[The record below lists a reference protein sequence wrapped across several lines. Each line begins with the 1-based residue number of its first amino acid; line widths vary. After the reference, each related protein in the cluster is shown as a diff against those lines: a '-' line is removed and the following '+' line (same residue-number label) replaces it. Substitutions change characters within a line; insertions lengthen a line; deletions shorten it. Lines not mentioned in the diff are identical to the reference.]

1 MELHLHKDNKL
12 ERILNNNL
20 YKVRY
25 KQSRLQLVSFPKMK
39 TSPLINGK
47 IIKCSQVET
56 HLLRISIRPLMTG
69 EAKVEQ
75 VFQTR
80 LKVLELI
87 MAQIE
92 LL

>member
-1 MELHLHKDNKL
+1 
-12 ERILNNNL
+12 
-20 YKVRY
+20 
-25 KQSRLQLVSFPKMK
+25 MK

-80 LKVLELI
+80 LKVLGLI